1 MKTKEHN
8 LAAAVKELDDTV
20 LDANDAFYEFDE
32 QLGNIFSDS
41 ERAIFCEGFNQG
53 ADAMRAHAITMLVKG
68 E

>member
-1 MKTKEHN
+1 MKTKQHD
-8 LAAAVKELDDTV
+8 LAATVKEIDDTV

-53 ADAMRAHAITMLVKG
+53 ADAMRAKAITMLG
-68 E
+68 EK

>member
-1 MKTKEHN
+1 MKTKEHD
-8 LAAAVKELDDTV
+8 LAAKLKELDDTV

-53 ADAMRAHAITMLVKG
+53 ADAMRAKAITMLGGK
-68 E
+68 

>member
-1 MKTKEHN
+1 MKTKDHD
-8 LAAAVKELDDTV
+8 LAAKLKELDDTV

-53 ADAMRAHAITMLVKG
+53 AYAMRAHAITMLGGK
-68 E
+68 

>member
-1 MKTKEHN
+1 MKTKEYN

-53 ADAMRAHAITMLVKG
+53 ADAMRAKAITMLGGK
-68 E
+68 